1 MCSKRSPAFRSAVLL
16 PRPIHPA
23 GKPPSILWSYHMD
36 PYQTFLDM
44 FAAMKVG
51 DRKRA
56 REMAVALNNWFS
68 NGGTHPNQFTS
79 EAVNAYIASVLRRTA
94 RTQVLEP
101 PFSLTCW
108 YCDAGQGIASEEAA
122 MDEGWIEIEPAPQ
135 LLQANFLGVC
145 PACRGR
151 HVAESN
157 G

>member
-1 MCSKRSPAFRSAVLL
+1 
-16 PRPIHPA
+16 
-23 GKPPSILWSYHMD
+23 MD

-44 FAAMKVG
+44 FAAMKAS
-51 DRKRA
+51 DFERA

-68 NGGTHPNQFTS
+68 NGGIHPHQFTS
-79 EAVNAYIASVLRRTA
+79 EAVNAYIASVLRRT
-94 RTQVLEP
+94 TSSQTPEP

-145 PACRGR
+145 PACRER